1 MTTTTE
7 FFIGNPPAMR
17 LDLQS
22 NTKYQAIKK
31 SNNTLYDRLVDMFN
45 AVDDP
50 VVCLS
55 GGYDSQFNLMMLLEM
70 GIPFK
75 IASYRTLWGT
85 NVVNA
90 SDIELSKNIAS
101 KLKLGNI
108 EVIDIDLQDFL
119 ENNKYIDIAEQYSTS
134 SPQIALHLH
143 FADILQNYGT
153 PIFGDDLIYMVF
165 GSKTAEHNVYSLTAD
180 MLTLTQ
186 EPISYFRTHNGF
198 VNFEKSGKKIF
209 KNKFLA
215 DPETY
220 YLLLKQNIEV
230 TNRHS
235 VYYGACL
242 PTLTSPE
249 YKKLY
254 YDSILQDL
262 KLFDNFGKLTGFET
276 LQAHLAS
283 KTGQHNYFD
292 QLYRYPLQQKD
303 NLFTQI
309 SLKGTVHYN
318 NNNSMYDKEWTQIKE
333 VKKGPFK
340 ELFDEYRE
348 AIINTKATSM
358 FSYRT
363 L

>member
-7 FFIGNPPAMR
+7 FSIGNPPVMR

-31 SNNTLYDRLVDMFN
+31 SNTTLYDRFVNMFN
-45 AVDDP
+45 AVDNP

-75 IASYRTLWGT
+75 IVSYRTLWGA

-90 SDIELSKNIAS
+90 SDVEFSKNIAS
-101 KLKLGNI
+101 RLKLGNI

-119 ENNKYIDIAEQYSTS
+119 ENNKYIDVAKQYATS

-143 FADILQNYGT
+143 FADMLQNYGT
-153 PIFGDDLIYMVF
+153 PIFGDDLIYMYF
-165 GSKTAEHNVYSLTAD
+165 GNRTAGTNVYNVTAN
-180 MLTLTQ
+180 MAGLTQ
-186 EPISYFRTHNGF
+186 EPIGYFRTHNGF
-198 VNFEKSGKKIF
+198 INFENSGKKIF

-220 YLLLKQNIEV
+220 YLSLKQNIEV

-235 VYYGACL
+235 VYFGAFL
-242 PTLTSPE
+242 SSLTSPE

-292 QLYRYPLQQKD
+292 QLYRYPLQQND

-309 SLKGTVHYN
+309 SLKGMVPYN
-318 NNNSMYDKEWTQIKE
+318 NNNSTYDKEWTQIKE

-340 ELFDEYRE
+340 ELFDEYHE
-348 AIINTKATSM
+348 AINNTKATPM
-358 FSYRT
+358 FSYRS